1 MKYIRKRKDNRWQYS
16 RVVNGVRKYIY
27 AKTLKELLEKKKAE
41 KPQKKEKPK
50 IISLYEWSVQ
60 YYKNFR
66 ENKKLSLKTKEE
78 YQNLLNRHLRPVF
91 EEKEITKIT
100 VLDLQNFLN
109 TRPVRIA
116 EKLFQFLSAAYKKAY
131 ALGIV
136 KSNIAEFLEKPKKEK
151 KKKMPLTLEEQK
163 AFLKILESVDPL
175 VKKYCMFC
183 LVLGARRNEA
193 LAFMPED
200 INLKNSTIRIN
211 GTKTSNAERTIRIT
225 KAMANYLLEGTEPK
239 KKVFNWNCKSAYDK
253 VVEALEAA
261 GIKGKS
267 THNLRYTCATNLY
280 YLGMPDKHR
289 QHQLGHASIVTTN
302 DIYTQIE
309 LDVKADDIREL
320 YPNLYYEFWP
330 QIWPQKMCKIKF

>member
-1 MKYIRKRKDNRWQYS
+1 MKYISKRKDNRWQYS

-50 IISLYEWSVQ
+50 IITLYEWSVQ

-66 ENKKLSLKTKEE
+66 ENKKLSEKTKDE
-78 YQNLLNRHLRPVF
+78 YKNLLNRHLKPVF

-116 EKLFQFLSAAYKKAY
+116 EKLFQFLTAVYKKAY

-136 KSNIAEFLEKPKKEK
+136 KSNIAEFLEKPKQEK

-163 AFLKILESVDPL
+163 AFLKTLKTVDPL

-183 LVLGARRNEA
+183 LILGARRNEA
-193 LAFMPED
+193 LAFTPED
-200 INLKNSTIRIN
+200 INLKNNTIKIN

-225 KAMANYLLEGTEPK
+225 KTMANLLLEDTKPK
-239 KKVFNWNCKSAYDK
+239 QKVFKWNEKTAYDK
-253 VVEALEAA
+253 VVEALESA

-280 YLGMPDKHR
+280 YLKMPDKHR

-309 LDVKADDIREL
+309 LDIKADDIRKL
-320 YPNLYYEFWP
+320 YPNLYYEF
-330 QIWPQKMCKIKF
+330 